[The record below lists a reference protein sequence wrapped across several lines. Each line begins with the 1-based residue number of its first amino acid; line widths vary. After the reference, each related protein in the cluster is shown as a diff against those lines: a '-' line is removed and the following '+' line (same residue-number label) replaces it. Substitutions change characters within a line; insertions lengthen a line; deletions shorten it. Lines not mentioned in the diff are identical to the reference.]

1 LLVVNLSDNL
11 TASLPDTAATEA
23 QGAHGADGAQEA
35 VGALGTSAADKAAEA
50 SEAKVQVLPLSRIS
64 RRSAADEVRGQL
76 QTMIESGVLKVNGRL
91 PSEAEL
97 AQQFGV
103 SRPVIREALRGLQA
117 LGLTESLTGRG
128 TFVASK
134 VAKLTLSFGQYS
146 SADLNEVRRCVEMPA
161 ASLAASRRTQEHI
174 DEMQRILDAHD
185 RATSTDERVR
195 LDGQFHCAIARAT
208 GNMLFLR
215 LVEDL
220 REILQEQ
227 SLAVSA
233 LPHRRLA
240 AASEHRAI
248 FDAIVRGD
256 AEGAAAAV
264 TTHLGEVEIAINQLT
279 SQRDPG

>member
-1 LLVVNLSDNL
+1 VKLSDSS
-11 TASLPDTAATEA
+11 TASLPDTTAEAA
-23 QGAHGADGAQEA
+23 GAAGAPGTPGA
-35 VGALGTSAADKAAEA
+35 VGVAEA
-50 SEAKVQVLPLSRIS
+50 SEAPAHALPLSRIS

-76 QTMIESGVLKVNGRL
+76 LAMIESGVLEVNGRL
-91 PSEAEL
+91 PPEVEL

-117 LGLTESLTGRG
+117 LGLTESRTGRG

-146 SADLNEVRRCVEMPA
+146 PADLNEVRRCVEMPA
-161 ASLAASRRTQEHI
+161 ASLAASRRTQTDI
-174 DEMQRILDAHD
+174 DEMGRLLDAHD
-185 RATSTDERVR
+185 RVTSTDEAVR

-215 LVEDL
+215 LIEDL
-220 REILQEQ
+220 REILQQQ

-233 LPHRRLA
+233 LPHRR
-240 AASEHRAI
+240 ASAGAEHRAV

-264 TTHLGEVEIAINQLT
+264 ATHLGAVELAIKQLT
-279 SQRDPG
+279 SQGEPDD

>member
-1 LLVVNLSDNL
+1 MNLSDSF
-11 TASLPDTAATEA
+11 TASLSDTSTGEA
-23 QGAHGADGAQEA
+23 SEISEAPADGAVEDA
-35 VGALGTSAADKAAEA
+35 
-50 SEAKVQVLPLSRIS
+50 LPLSRIS
-64 RRSAADEVRGQL
+64 RRSAADEVRTQL
-76 QTMIESGVLKVNGRL
+76 LAMIESGVLKVNGRL

-97 AQQFGV
+97 GQRFGV

-117 LGLTESLTGRG
+117 LGLTESRTGRG

-146 SADLNEVRRCVEMPA
+146 PANLNEVRRCIEVPA
-161 ASLAASRRTQEHI
+161 ASLAASRRSESDI
-174 DEMQRILDAHD
+174 DEMRRILDAHEHVTD
-185 RATSTDERVR
+185 TDEAVR

-215 LVEDL
+215 LIEDL

-227 SLAVSA
+227 SMAVSA
-233 LPHRRLA
+233 LPHRHQS

-256 AEGAAAAV
+256 AEDAAEAV
-264 TTHLGEVEIAINQLT
+264 ARHLGAVEIAVSQLT
-279 SQRDPG
+279 RESEADE

>member
-1 LLVVNLSDNL
+1 MNLSDNL

-76 QTMIESGVLKVNGRL
+76 QTMIESGVLKVTGLL

-146 SADLNEVRRCVEMPA
+146 
-161 ASLAASRRTQEHI
+161 
-174 DEMQRILDAHD
+174 
-185 RATSTDERVR
+185 
-195 LDGQFHCAIARAT
+195 
-208 GNMLFLR
+208 
-215 LVEDL
+215 
-220 REILQEQ
+220 
-227 SLAVSA
+227 
-233 LPHRRLA
+233 
-240 AASEHRAI
+240 
-248 FDAIVRGD
+248 
-256 AEGAAAAV
+256 
-264 TTHLGEVEIAINQLT
+264 
-279 SQRDPG
+279 PGT

>member
-1 LLVVNLSDNL
+1 MNLSDSF
-11 TASLPDTAATEA
+11 TASLPDTTTEETATE
-23 QGAHGADGAQEA
+23 D
-35 VGALGTSAADKAAEA
+35 AAEA
-50 SEAKVQVLPLSRIS
+50 RAQALPLSRIS

-76 QTMIESGVLKVNGRL
+76 LAMIESGVLAVNGRL
-91 PSEAEL
+91 PSEADL
-97 AQQFGV
+97 AHEFGV

-117 LGLTESLTGRG
+117 LGLTESRTGRG

-146 SADLNEVRRCVEMPA
+146 PADLNEVRRCIEMPA
-161 ASLAASRRTQEHI
+161 ASLAASRRTQADI
-174 DEMQRILDAHD
+174 DEMRRILDAHD
-185 RATSTDERVR
+185 RVTSTDEAVR

-215 LVEDL
+215 LIEDL

-233 LPHRRLA
+233 LPNRRA
-240 AASEHRAI
+240 GAGSEHRAV
-248 FDAIVRGD
+248 FDAIVRQD

-264 TTHLGEVEIAINQLT
+264 ATHLGAVEIAIKQLT
-279 SQRDPG
+279 SQRELDD

>member
-1 LLVVNLSDNL
+1 MNLSDSF
-11 TASLPDTAATEA
+11 TASLPDTTAEEPEAARGPGAPGGPEAAGVPEAAGAAGGAEATEVQA
-23 QGAHGADGAQEA
+23 QP
-35 VGALGTSAADKAAEA
+35 
-50 SEAKVQVLPLSRIS
+50 LPLSRIS

-76 QTMIESGVLKVNGRL
+76 LAMIESGVLEVNGRL

-97 AQQFGV
+97 GQQFGV

-117 LGLTESLTGRG
+117 LGLTESRTGRG
-128 TFVASK
+128 TFVASR

-146 SADLNEVRRCVEMPA
+146 PADLNEVRRCIEMPA
-161 ASLAASRRTQEHI
+161 ASLAASRRTQADI
-174 DEMQRILDAHD
+174 DEMRRILDAHD
-185 RATSTDERVR
+185 RVTSSDEAVR

-215 LVEDL
+215 LIEDL

-233 LPHRRLA
+233 LPHRRA
-240 AASEHRAI
+240 GAGAEHRAV

-264 TTHLGEVEIAINQLT
+264 ATHLGAVEIAIKQLT
-279 SQRDPG
+279 SQRDPDG